1 MSTASQQKTFVHLHT
16 FDLRLHDS
24 PSLHLSHQPNH
35 PSTHFLP
42 IYIFD
47 PRQLDLAQL
56 PNAPSSPSSRGKS
69 TAKEQVETSASGEDG
84 EGLEGNPN
92 QQLPIKTRASPK
104 SRVGGFHR
112 TSPYRLR
119 FLLEAV
125 YELRSAYR
133 KNGGDMLIGYGKPE
147 ILVPL
152 LIKSVEGTIEGVHA
166 QREYTVEEVGMLRR
180 LSDTLE
186 ESNVELGLNDSKT
199 LLPLDHLPFKASK
212 DTPDVYTSFRKNVE
226 GLGLGLGGG
235 MLVEPLQTATWSN
248 ELKDGKLEG
257 GVKVS
262 VGKQGTGLKPFPTI
276 NLDQVSLPQG
286 EGGWITSQDKHD
298 TMDGLYSVLVQPLL
312 DNPPIGGWSSA
323 VPSTN
328 TTTLPPLHP
337 STAVPFL
344 GAEAAGLSRLE
355 DYVGH
360 PIGDNW
366 TGGAKSK
373 RYKETR
379 NGLLGEAFSTK
390 FSAWFSLGSLSPKE
404 VGWRVGGLLESVG
417 RDKEAYKNVY
427 WILFELLWR
436 DFFQFTTYK
445 YSLTSTTKS
454 KNPTSFTPNST
465 LFNPAGYSSQ
475 ISTYPSDQRPKP
487 AEWHSP
493 NFDDPEDPARKWC
506 EGRTGVPFIDAN
518 MRELKETGWMSNRGR
533 QNVASFLV
541 KDLYV
546 DWRIGAEFFEMH
558 LVDYDTCSNWG
569 NWQYQAG
576 VGNDPRSSRQFNPIK
591 QAGSYDPTNEYVKT
605 WIPELKDVSKEYVQ
619 VPWVM
624 NDKSKLGGYEARP
637 IVESPN
643 WKKFYPGQGG
653 GRNQGRGGGSHGS
666 SGGGGSGGRGGARRG
681 YGERNTGGGGGGRG
695 ERGGRGRGG
704 RGGGHGNRGSKG
716 GNWNDE

>member
-1 MSTASQQKTFVHLHT
+1 MSNRQNTFVHLHT

-24 PSLHLSHQPNH
+24 PSLHISHQPNH

-47 PRQLDLAQL
+47 PRQLDLSGL
-56 PNAPSSPSSRGKS
+56 PNAPSSPSSS
-69 TAKEQVETSASGEDG
+69 ESDTVAKEQIEDHTTHRHK
-84 EGLEGNPN
+84 P
-92 QQLPIKTRASPK
+92 TRASPK

-125 YELRSAYR
+125 YSLREGYR
-133 KNGGDMLIGYGKPE
+133 RSGGDMLIGYGKPE
-147 ILVPL
+147 VVLPS
-152 LIKSVEGTIEGVHA
+152 LIKNLNGGETTVVQDVYA
-166 QREYTVEEVGMLRR
+166 QKEYTVEEVGMLRR
-180 LSDTLE
+180 LSDALRE
-186 ESNVELGLNDSKT
+186 IGDGSEVHFGLNDSKT

-226 GLGLGLGGG
+226 GLGLDLGGG
-235 MLVEPLQTATWSN
+235 MLVEPLHTAQWDQ
-248 ELKDGKLEG
+248 DGQ
-257 GVKVS
+257 GVRVC
-262 VGKQGTGLKPFPTI
+262 VGKNRTKLKPFPR
-276 NLDQVSLPQG
+276 LDLKNTGLSTR
-286 EGGWITSQDKHD
+286 EGGWISQDDKFD
-298 TMDGLYSVLVQPLL
+298 TIDGMYSVLAQPLL

-323 VPSTN
+323 TPTN
-328 TTTLPPLHP
+328 TESLPPLHP

-344 GAEAAGLSRLE
+344 GSETAGLARLE

-360 PIGDNW
+360 PDSSSKQGW
-366 TGGAKSK
+366 QGGAKAR

-404 VGWRVGGLLESVG
+404 VGWRVGGMLDSVA

-445 YSLTSTTKS
+445 YSLTPTTKA
-454 KNPTSFTPNST
+454 KQPTPFTPNST
-465 LFNPAGYSSQ
+465 LFNPTGYSSQ
-475 ISTYPSDQRPKP
+475 ISTYPANQRPRP
-487 AEWHSP
+487 SDWHSP
-493 NFDDPEDPARKWC
+493 NLDDPEDPARKWC

-591 QAGSYDPTNEYVKT
+591 QAGSYDPTNEYVQL
-605 WIPELKDVSKEYVQ
+605 WIPELKGVPKEYVQ

-624 NDKSKLGGYEARP
+624 NDKSKLGEYEKKP
-637 IVESPN
+637 ISESPN
-643 WKKFYPGQGG
+643 WKKFYPGNGG
-653 GRNQGRGGGSHGS
+653 GRGGGGGGSHGS
-666 SGGGGSGGRGGARRG
+666 SGGGGSGGRGGARSG
-681 YGERNTGGGGGGRG
+681 YGERNGHVGGAGGGTG
-695 ERGGRGRGG
+695 GRGG
-704 RGGGHGNRGSKG
+704 RRGRGRSGHGSGNRGPKG
-716 GNWNDE
+716 GMMNDE